1 MPNTAV
7 HAGLTRAAL
16 NLQKTGTGDNKRLIE
31 DYSSWPDFY
40 FSERSAEIAPY
51 MFFPDG
57 IQFHYPPDTPYN
69 ELYRYWDM
77 DERGRFRKSRAFVNE
92 NFRHVTA
99 GFAFYIGHILECF
112 RKNETEEG
120 KKYLGVLLHMLQDST
135 FGLHSLEGAG
145 GGDAFLLDRLTGSTP
160 APSEILAGL
169 RYREDFR
176 MPAYEPQLLGRS
188 RGEMVMKL
196 YAAYCR
202 TSADSRRAAFRYV
215 MNTLENHPGK
225 NGAEEQRMFGNA
237 VTLCADTVHTLFQL
251 AKGET
256 PPAGPCRLDELEPY
270 QFPFGGFAPYRFR
283 SFLRGHAVDRTG
295 KRLPLELD
303 SGIYGHGLSFGTH
316 FDGALL
322 YSIEPGLF
330 REFRC
335 RIGFHTAFPVNGEA
349 SVTWINGGKETG
361 CVTLDPGRRSVS
373 AAIPEPG
380 NGFGLKFRSAPG
392 CGVLVLAEPELL
404 P

>member
-1 MPNTAV
+1 MPDSRTHSA
-7 HAGLTRAAL
+7 LTRAAL
-16 NLQKTGTGDNKRLIE
+16 ALQTAETGNNENLIR

-40 FSERSAEIAPY
+40 FSDRGKELRPY
-51 MFFPDG
+51 IFFLDG

-69 ELYRYWDM
+69 DLYRYWDM

-215 MNTLENHPGK
+215 MNTLENHPEK

-270 QFPFGGFAPYRFR
+270 EFPFGGFGGYRFR
-283 SFLRGHAVDRTG
+283 SFVRNCAFDRENNAV
-295 KRLPLELD
+295 PLELD
-303 SGIYGHGLSFGTH
+303 CGKFEHGLSFGTH
-316 FDGALL
+316 ADGRLRYFIA
-322 YSIEPGLF
+322 PGIYRKF
-330 REFRC
+330 TC
-335 RIGFHTAFPVNGEA
+335 RIGLHPISPAGGNAEI
-349 SVTWINGGKETG
+349 TWFNAGKAVRTDI
-361 CVTLDPGRRSVS
+361 LDPAVRSLEIG
-373 AAIPEPG
+373 IPEPG
-380 NGFGLKFRSAPG
+380 KEFGLSFRSDPS
-392 CGVLVLAEPELL
+392 CGILVLADPVLQ
-404 P
+404 